1 MNKLKLILIVV
12 SLTFS
17 AALIFA
23 ATESVKQVQAQAPDG
38 AGGNL
43 GDDRPSG
50 AGGSCGNT
58 PSGGT
63 GGSVGTGGTGG
74 CAGGGCDHGNGG
86 GSSGG
91 GTTQCSDRIDN
102 DGDGKRDF
110 NVVTVTQTV
119 EHGQNNSQQVTTSYP
134 KDPGCSSLS
143 DNDETDSSQSVSIS
157 CNPSTITKGSS
168 AQISWTCPGGGCYGV
183 NFSLSGGS
191 PKTVTPTQTTTYTIY
206 KGLFGLFSS
215 TGHASCTVK
224 VNTPSTPSTPT
235 TPSTSTT
242 TQASIDITASP
253 GLVRKGETAMVSWT
267 STGVTSCVVDRP
279 TGADWTGLS
288 GSEETDP
295 IVSENLFTL
304 RCQSAGGELTDSVTV
319 KALPTFEEI

>member
-1 MNKLKLILIVV
+1 MNKLKLILIVA

-17 AALIFA
+17 AALIFVA
-23 ATESVKQVQAQAPDG
+23 SEGAQYVQAQAPDG

-43 GDDRPSG
+43 GDDRPAG

-63 GGSVGTGGTGG
+63 GGSVGSGGSGG

-119 EHGQNNSQQVTTSYP
+119 DRGQNNSQNVTTSYP
-134 KDPGCSSLS
+134 KDPGCSSAA
-143 DNDETDSSQSVSIS
+143 DNDETDSVQPVSIS
-157 CNPSTITKGSS
+157 CSPTSINRGGS

-183 NFSLSGGS
+183 NFSPSGGS

-206 KGLFGLFSS
+206 KGLFGRFSS
-215 TGHASCTVK
+215 IGYASCTVK
-224 VNTPSTPSTPT
+224 VATTPSTPT
-235 TPSTSTT
+235 TPTT
-242 TQASIDITASP
+242 TPSGPVSIDITASP
-253 GLVRKGETAMVSWT
+253 GQVRRGETAMVSWT
-267 STGVTSCVVDRP
+267 SSGVTSCVVDRP

-304 RCQSAGGELTDSVTV
+304 KCQSAGGEVTDSVTV